1 MYKYINKTFR
11 SLVVAAAVLTGLAA
25 CNPVT
30 IDMGDD
36 EEETA
41 VGKGQLN
48 LKQLT
53 VDITNATKNAETR
66 SLAATRAD
74 GDAQSVDN
82 YTVRIIKASTG
93 QTAYEWVYS
102 EMPEIVTLPI
112 GTYTLEAFNAEVPD
126 VAWDTPYYYASQS
139 CLIEADKIAEPQ
151 TLVCKLASVKV
162 TIKYTDALKKLIGTG
177 ADVNVHV
184 KVGNKETDFKYTE
197 EGAVYFKNFGTD
209 STATATFS
217 GTINGT
223 YISELTTV
231 SKVNAGEHHIFNF
244 DVQTVPDPGTRV
256 GQISADGLYLTSS
269 VSVVDLKRNITTE
282 EDVIES
288 TDYLRLSMNSLSLVA
303 AGTAKSINVTASDT
317 WSVTTSDSWLQATTT
332 STAAGMN
339 IPVSISATE
348 NTETTERTG
357 TVTFRMGSMKTQI
370 TVTQAAKKET
380 TPDDD
385 KNAPTITSASDEIDL
400 DAVNKIT
407 ADSKVA
413 VDINAPLCIENLVVK
428 IESEKLTKE
437 LLEGV
442 SLTDEF
448 DLANPGKYEEGL
460 KGLGLPTG
468 SDVKGKTYIKFD
480 ISGFMSLLTPAMFQ
494 DIHKFVITVTDQK
507 GNTVSK
513 TLTLDSKQ

>member
-1 MYKYINKTFR
+1 MYTYINKTFR
-11 SLVVAAAVLTGLAA
+11 SLMVAAAVLTGLAA

-139 CLIEADKIAEPQ
+139 CTIEADKIAEPQ

-256 GQISADGLYLTSS
+256 GQISTDGLYLTSS

-357 TVTFRMGSMKTQI
+357 TVTFRMGSMKTQL

-380 TPDDD
+380 QPEVDGP
-385 KNAPTITSASDEIDL
+385 KITSQDE
-400 DAVNKIT
+400 T
-407 ADSKVA
+407 ALKLNTPNKVA
-413 VDINAPLCIENLVVK
+413 DVSSAVVNIYAEAGIKSFEVK
-428 IESEKLTKE
+428 IGSTNSGFAGTIDEMGMTDFDLTNPGNLTE
-437 LLEGV
+437 T
-442 SLTDEF
+442 LTD
-448 DLANPGKYEEGL
+448 
-460 KGLGLPTG
+460 LGLPYGDNVTNQKN
-468 SDVKGKTYIKFD
+468 VVFD
-480 ISGFMSLLTPAMFQ
+480 ITTFIPMLKPFAGTHTFQ
-494 DIHKFVITVTDQK
+494 LIVTDNN
-507 GNTVSK
+507 GNTS
-513 TLTLDSKQ
+513 SASIIIES